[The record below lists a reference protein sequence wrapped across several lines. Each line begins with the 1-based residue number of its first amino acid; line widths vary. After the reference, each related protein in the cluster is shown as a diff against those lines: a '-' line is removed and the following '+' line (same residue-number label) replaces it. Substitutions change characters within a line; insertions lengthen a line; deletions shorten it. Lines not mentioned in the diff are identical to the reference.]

1 MCASELEP
9 AHYMLARIPFGFLP
23 GNTYL
28 DLVLCLLVPL
38 LLKHLVPF
46 FMALP
51 SKFYIQK
58 ERKTYTRTITFTQR
72 SGYYW

>member
-1 MCASELEP
+1 MTCLLTYPSL
-9 AHYMLARIPFGFLP
+9 LNP

-46 FMALP
+46 FVGLP
-51 SKFYIQK
+51 GKLFVPK
-58 ERKTYTRTITFTQR
+58 ETKTYTRTITFTQR